1 MTSDSL
7 NISLRK
13 HEFFSWIAKMPN
25 VPNAFQTVHQSVS
38 LACLMQSTKNNLV
51 SLRNV
56 IVTIAKMPSLETS
69 TCEFI
74 I

>member
-1 MTSDSL
+1 MTPDSL
-7 NISLRK
+7 NISWRK
-13 HEFFSWIAKMPN
+13 HEFVSWIAKMPN
-25 VPNAFQTVHQSVS
+25 AFQTVYQSVS

-56 IVTIAKMPSLETS
+56 AVTIAKMPSLDTS